1 MNLVALGL
9 GGVVIY
15 IVAMLA
21 GVHKVN
27 EGYVGIYKT
36 FGVLK

>member
-1 MNLVALGL
+1 MNLVLLGF
-9 GGVVIY
+9 GGVFIY
-15 IVAMLA
+15 FFAMLS